1 MAFAIANY
9 IRAETP
15 EAFDKVIEA
24 FTGRAGL
31 VERME
36 GFRSLQV
43 LANRERLEVV
53 VITVWE
59 SREHFERWVES
70 REFEEAHKRARRR
83 RLEGTTSEGV
93 EYEVLDFTCRG

>member
-1 MAFAIANY
+1 MAYAIVNY

-15 EAFDKVIEA
+15 EAFEKVVES
-24 FTGRAGL
+24 FRDRAGL
-31 VERME
+31 VEGRE

-59 SREHFERWVES
+59 SKEYFEKWVES

-83 RLEGTTSEGV
+83 RLAGTSSEGV
-93 EYEVLDFTCRG
+93 EYEVLDFVCKG